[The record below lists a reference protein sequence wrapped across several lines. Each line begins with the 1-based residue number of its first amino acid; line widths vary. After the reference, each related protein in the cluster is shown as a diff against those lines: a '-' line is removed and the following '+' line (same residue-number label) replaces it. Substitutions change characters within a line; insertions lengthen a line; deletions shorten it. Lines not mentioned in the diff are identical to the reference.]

1 MQKYYVVVI
10 SEDEEIDIEIT
21 ARDEVDALKRTLIYI
36 ANEERKQNK
45 ELYRKLF
52 S

>member
-1 MQKYYVVVI
+1 MQKYYVLVV
-10 SEDEEIDIEIT
+10 SEDEKIDVEIT
-21 ARDEVDALKRTLIYI
+21 ARDEADALKRTLISI